1 MELSNSDYKKILE
14 FYNQTIPRSDRLLK
28 KAGEQILADKL
39 CSCIKKVSPRNDEP
53 RSIGICTKNIFIRR
67 NMKRS
72 SFSCKKKR
80 QIKGLTKT
88 QKIYFNKKIK
98 NNK

>member
-14 FYNQTIPRSDRLLK
+14 FYNQHIPKSDRLLK
-28 KAGEQILADKL
+28 KAAEQILADKL
-39 CSCIKKVSPRNDEP
+39 CSCIKKVSPLNDDP

-67 NMKRS
+67 NMKRGL
-72 SFSCKKKR
+72 FSCKKKR

-88 QKIYFNKKIK
+88 QKIHFNKKK
-98 NNK
+98 

>member
-14 FYNQTIPRSDRLLK
+14 FYNQSIPRSERLIK
-28 KAGEQILADKL
+28 KAAEQILADKL
-39 CSCIKKVSPRNDEP
+39 CSCIKKVGGEEP
-53 RSIGICTKNIFIRR
+53 RSIGICTKNIFSRR

-80 QIKGLTKT
+80 RIKGLSKT
-88 QKIYFNKKIK
+88 QKIHFIKKK
-98 NNK
+98 